1 MYLYSA
7 LPHTQGAQAWITQCY
22 LQLHQCLPLP
32 RKRSPDGASPDWGC
46 GHLIAAYHSFIYP
59 ERKGWVGLAGWPSA
73 DCLVVTRQL
82 QVERRT
88 GKVRR
93 SKNNVLPLC
102 HATNLLIKG
111 ELDTQFHKF
120 VTKPSMDSLEG
131 RRTAIRSVPHE
142 LPTTDLR
149 NPLIP
154 FCHERLSHQPN
165 WRRRFSNPDLSEATL
180 HFWSRAATTGS
191 DTSPFHTTPG
201 CAH

>member
-1 MYLYSA
+1 M
-7 LPHTQGAQAWITQCY
+7 
-22 LQLHQCLPLP
+22 
-32 RKRSPDGASPDWGC
+32 
-46 GHLIAAYHSFIYP
+46 
-59 ERKGWVGLAGWPSA
+59 
-73 DCLVVTRQL
+73 VTRQL

-154 FCHERLSHQPN
+154 FCHERLSH
-165 WRRRFSNPDLSEATL
+165 
-180 HFWSRAATTGS
+180 
-191 DTSPFHTTPG
+191 
-201 CAH
+201 